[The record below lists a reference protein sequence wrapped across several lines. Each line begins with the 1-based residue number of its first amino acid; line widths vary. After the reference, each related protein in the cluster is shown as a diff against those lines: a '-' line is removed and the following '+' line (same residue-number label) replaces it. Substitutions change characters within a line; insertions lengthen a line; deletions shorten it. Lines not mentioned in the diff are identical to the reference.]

1 MTTQLA
7 ELTDLVRAVLRNPD
21 IELQERTRFDDL
33 PAWDSMHLVG
43 LVVEAECRYGVLF
56 EPDEVDTV
64 ATPADMIRL
73 IDGKVRIHPQGRHLA
88 RA

>member
-7 ELTDLVRAVLRNPD
+7 ELTDLVRTVLRNPD

-43 LVVEAECRYGVLF
+43 LLVEAECRYGVLF
-56 EPDEVDTV
+56 EPDEVDSV
-64 ATPADMIRL
+64 GTPADMIRL
-73 IDGKVRIHPQGRHLA
+73 IDDKVRLHLPRGRLA
-88 RA
+88 RV